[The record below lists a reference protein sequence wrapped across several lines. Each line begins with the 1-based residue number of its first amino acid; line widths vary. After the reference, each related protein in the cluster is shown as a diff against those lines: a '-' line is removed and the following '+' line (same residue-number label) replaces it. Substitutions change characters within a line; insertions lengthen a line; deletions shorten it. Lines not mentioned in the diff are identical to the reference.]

1 MSSAARLTCAAT
13 LAGLVL
19 VALPVQAAP
28 ADPGPVITARASAD
42 VVATGETVVVRGRFT
57 RGGAVAVDHAV
68 KVQSG
73 YVGHWEDVRGA
84 RVRTGDD
91 GRYRVRVVLYRHG
104 VRDLRIVGIVPGPRR
119 NAYDR
124 LTLMVRRGG

>member
-1 MSSAARLTCAAT
+1 MSTAALLPSTAT

-19 VALPVQAAP
+19 AALPAHASP
-28 ADPGPVITARASAD
+28 AGPGAVITARDSDD

-57 RGGAVAVDHAV
+57 RGGAAAVDHAV